1 MIRGS
6 QAMERT
12 NRAVTSR
19 RTRTNAR
26 NVRGMYVDGNTVRR
40 LQEVPQRRA
49 ANDYPARRRAAAAK
63 PASQSERRVRQTSRE
78 TIRNRERAMSMGRG
92 FIVFLT
98 VVCAAI
104 MFFAVSYL
112 QLKSE
117 ITGKISEVASLE
129 TQYSE
134 LKEENDAYYSQV
146 TSNIDLNKIK
156 RIAIGRLG
164 MNYPTDEQK
173 KTYTMSSNS
182 YVRQYQ
188 DVPGS
193 VR

>member
-1 MIRGS
+1 
-6 QAMERT
+6 MERR

-19 RTRTNAR
+19 KARTNAR

-40 LQEVPQRRA
+40 LQEVPQRQ
-49 ANDYPARRRAAAAK
+49 YPARRRTAAAK

-78 TIRNRERAMSMGRG
+78 TIRNREKAMSMGKG
-92 FIVFLT
+92 FVLFLT

-112 QLKSE
+112 QLKSD
-117 ITGKISEVASLE
+117 ITGRISEVASLE
-129 TQYSE
+129 AEYSQI
-134 LKEENDAYYSQV
+134 KEENDAYYSQV
-146 TSNIDLNKIK
+146 TSNVDLNKIK

-164 MNYPTDEQK
+164 MNYPTDAQK

>member
-1 MIRGS
+1 
-6 QAMERT
+6 MERT

-49 ANDYPARRRAAAAK
+49 ANDYPAQAQGGCGEAR
-63 PASQSERRVRQTSRE
+63 
-78 TIRNRERAMSMGRG
+78 
-92 FIVFLT
+92 LT
-98 VVCAAI
+98 VGETCPPDKQGNDQKPRESHEHGAVDLYCVPDRSVRGDHVFCGELPAAEVGDHRQDQRSG
-104 MFFAVSYL
+104 VSGER
-112 QLKSE
+112 S
-117 ITGKISEVASLE
+117 IPR
-129 TQYSE
+129 

-146 TSNIDLNKIK
+146 TSNVDLNKIK

>member
-1 MIRGS
+1 
-6 QAMERT
+6 MERT

-26 NVRGMYVDGNTVRR
+26 NVRGMYVDGNTVRK
-40 LQEVPQRRA
+40 LQEVPGRRSGSA
-49 ANDYPARRRAAAAK
+49 YPVKRRSAAAK

-78 TIRNRERAMSMGRG
+78 TIRNREKAMSMGRG

-104 MFFAVSYL
+104 LFFAVSYL
-112 QLKSE
+112 QLKSD
-117 ITGKISEVASLE
+117 ITGKINDVAALE
-129 TQYSE
+129 AEYSQ

-146 TSNIDLNKIK
+146 TSNVDLNKIK
-156 RIAIGRLG
+156 KIAIGRLG

-173 KTYTMSSNS
+173 KTYSMSNNS